1 MTPQPVKAEKEYPYQ
16 DGDTIVLGPEIF
28 ASVDEKTVA
37 WKGQN
42 YEKQEAK
49 AEAAEPIKRLDVD
62 ISLLGSDDWKTVCDQ
77 ALDNIADALSTD
89 DLPPEVEAAIELAM
103 KKGVRL
109 AAGLN
114 V

>member
-1 MTPQPVKAEKEYPYQ
+1 MTAEKKDYPYQ

-28 ASVDEKTVA
+28 ASLDEKTVA

-49 AEAAEPIKRLDVD
+49 SADPAPRPRLDVD
-62 ISLLGSDDWKTVCDQ
+62 ISLLGSDEWRTVCDQ
-77 ALDNIADALSTD
+77 ALDNIASTIGTD
-89 DLPPEVEAAIELAM
+89 NLHPDVEAAVELAM